1 MAMDFSKSKGSNLM
15 RDIQKKS
22 VEQGEGIVAINIPLD
37 EIDENPDNSK
47 IFNMEGIESLADGI
61 KREGF
66 IGAIYV
72 FKKNDGRYEISSG
85 HRRYRAMRLL
95 GEKTIPCIVEAFPA
109 DNKERMLKLISSNIR
124 NRDMKPMDWARCI
137 QAYIDLLREER
148 KGEKAGGDTRQMAA
162 EYFQMASSNIQRY
175 TALLKLVP
183 ELQKYADNPEYS
195 FTALSTAA
203 SLTEDEQYTLLY
215 RMQDELSKMPGEMG
229 TKTLSK
235 VRIIQLVNDI
245 KGKTDNTAQKNK
257 SVGNFVTAA
266 VESEDDKAETGED
279 AATSADINPEDF
291 VDEQEWNKA
300 DDIPQRT
307 AQETGSIPARDSGS
321 GNSEG
326 ARQDAGY
333 YTEFKKGNPL
343 VGGEFKGA
351 LHGDDV
357 IERHEPKDLF
367 GGNYD
372 DSHPAFTE
380 ERSNDPFDLF
390 IHEVEN
396 IVSADVDIE
405 KRDALKAKVERL
417 EKAISELKK
426 KYVL

>member
-266 VESEDDKAETGED
+266 VEPVNDEDETNED
-279 AATSADINPEDF
+279 ATAAFGDITPDDFIDESKQNRGDDTPQQTVPETSSA
-291 VDEQEWNKA
+291 
-300 DDIPQRT
+300 
-307 AQETGSIPARDSGS
+307 PAGDNVSE
-321 GNSEG
+321 NSEG

-367 GGNYD
+367 GSNVD
-372 DSHPAFTE
+372 NNHPAFTGE
-380 ERSNDPFDLF
+380 TTEHAYIDAKDFK
-390 IHEVEN
+390 
-396 IVSADVDIE
+396 E
-405 KRDALKAKVERL
+405 KKK
-417 EKAISELKK
+417 ELKK